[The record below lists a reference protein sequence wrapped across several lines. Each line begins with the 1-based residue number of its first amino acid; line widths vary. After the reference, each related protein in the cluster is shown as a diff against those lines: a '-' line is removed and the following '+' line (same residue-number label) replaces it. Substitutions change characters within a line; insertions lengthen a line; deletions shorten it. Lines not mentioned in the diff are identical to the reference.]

1 MKIEGK
7 ELLKLKGSKIQGA
20 AKIEK
25 LVFMG
30 ISIDS
35 RKCKKSEIFFAIK
48 GERFDGHTFINDVF
62 KRRVGVVVAEKKWFK
77 KISVSEKRS
86 LNNKPIVLVD
96 DTTRSFG
103 ELARNY
109 RRKFIIPVLAVA
121 GSNGKT
127 STKDFITNVLSERYN
142 VLKSEGN
149 FNNAIGVPL
158 TLFRL
163 SAKHDFCVVELGT
176 NHFGEIDYLCNIA
189 EPQFGVIT
197 NIGKEHLEFLKDLR
211 GVAKAEGELMDY
223 LSNNFGTF
231 FLNADCRHLVRKAA
245 HKEISMFTYG
255 ATGKC
260 DVRGKIIKYKGFNPE
275 IEIKCGKKKINTVLN
290 TIGSQSF
297 NSALAAA
304 AIGFY
309 LDVPA
314 QRIKEA
320 ISRFQPGA
328 GKRNQLKNSNGY
340 WIIDDTYNSN
350 PDSVKAALEN
360 LKEYKV
366 KGKKH
371 VVLSDML
378 ELGRASIKEHK
389 RTGSMVKEMKFSNLY
404 TFGRDS
410 FSTFKAARGVK
421 NNFYFEDKIS
431 LSQMLKRSVKKGDV
445 VLVKGSRSMKMEEV
459 VNALSY

>member
-1 MKIEGK
+1 
-7 ELLKLKGSKIQGA
+7 LGS

-25 LVFMG
+25 LVFTG
-30 ISIDS
+30 VSIDS

-48 GERFDGHTFINDVF
+48 GERFDGHSFIKDVIPG
-62 KRRVGVVVAEKKWFK
+62 GVRAVVAQKKWFK
-77 KISVSEKRS
+77 KLSGSEKRS

-96 DTTRSFG
+96 DTIKSFG

-109 RRKFIIPVLAVA
+109 RRKFIIPVIAIA

-127 STKDFITNVLSERYN
+127 STKDFIANVLSQRYN
-142 VLKSEGN
+142 VLKTEGN

-163 SAKHDFCVVELGT
+163 SRKHEFCVVEFGT
-176 NHFGEIDYLCNIA
+176 NHFGEIDYLCNVA

-197 NIGKEHLEFLKDLR
+197 NIGKEHLEFLNDLR
-211 GVAKAEGELMDY
+211 GVAKAEGELIEY
-223 LSNNFGTF
+223 QANNFGTF
-231 FLNADCRHLVRKAA
+231 FLNMNDSHLVKKAA
-245 HKEISMFTYG
+245 HKEMSIFTYG
-255 ATGKC
+255 TTDKC
-260 DVRGKIIKYKGFNPE
+260 DVKGRIIKYKGFNPE

-304 AIGFY
+304 AAGFY
-309 LDVPA
+309 FDVHSEG
-314 QRIKEA
+314 IKKA
-320 ISRFQPGA
+320 ISKFQQRA

-340 WIIDDTYNSN
+340 WVIDDTYNSN

-360 LKEYKV
+360 LKVYKV

-371 VVLSDML
+371 IVLADML
-378 ELGRASIKEHK
+378 ELGGSSSKEHK
-389 RTGSMVKEMKFSNLY
+389 SIGRLIKDMKFNNLY
-404 TFGRDS
+404 TYGRES
-410 FSTFKAARGVK
+410 LNTFKAARGVK
-421 NNFYFEDKIS
+421 NNFYFEDKTT

-459 VNALSY
+459 VNGLTK